1 MKQRQKGRAV
11 LAVLIMVVLAL
22 LSISG
27 IVRAV
32 TTAHIVATSGADLP
46 PGMSQPVTSLFPVQ
60 GSHVTIFIGS
70 EVEADVS
77 L

>member
-32 TTAHIVATSGADLP
+32 TTAHIVATPGADLSP
-46 PGMSQPVTSLFPVQ
+46 AVSQPVTSRFPVQ
-60 GSHVTIFIGS
+60 GLHVNIFIGS
-70 EVEADVS
+70 ELEANGS